1 MAVPEERERLL
12 RIIGRF
18 EGEPA
23 STETLTLPWSLR
35 QRSRFRTRLDGGRE
49 VGVRL
54 CRGEILR
61 DGDRLETEDG
71 RCVRVVAASEEVAAA
86 RSSDAHELA
95 RACYHLGN
103 RHVPLQIGTDCV
115 RFKPDHVLEGMLRKL
130 GLAVRR
136 ETSPFQ
142 PEPGAYD
149 QGAHSHARAHVHDHA
164 NEQSHE

>member
-1 MAVPEERERLL
+1 MTVQEDREPLL

-18 EGEPA
+18 DGEPA
-23 STETLTLPWSLR
+23 SEETLTLPWSLR

-49 VGVRL
+49 VGVFL
-54 CRGEILR
+54 SRGEVLR

-71 RCVRVVAASEEVAAA
+71 RCVRVVAATEDVAVA
-86 RSSDAHELA
+86 RSFDAHELA

-103 RHVPLQIGTDCV
+103 RHVPLQIGADCV
-115 RFKPDHVLEGMLRKL
+115 RFQPDHVLENMLREL

-142 PEPGAYD
+142 PEPGAYG
-149 QGAHSHARAHVHDHA
+149 QGGHSHSRGHRHEHSHD
-164 NEQSHE
+164 